1 MFWFHI
7 FILFTVQIWKLSL
20 FDSFLEH
27 EYSNAGAAEGLNSYL
42 SRQYP
47 DICKIENNKELTG
60 TSRMFNEPE
69 PIKEILTKHV
79 TNKMRGVETRCLK
92 FLENHD
98 PKFVEEWRAQKETTN
113 TENEESS

>member
-60 TSRMFNEPE
+60 TSRLSYV
-69 PIKEILTKHV
+69 IISYY
-79 TNKMRGVETRCLK
+79 
-92 FLENHD
+92 D
-98 PKFVEEWRAQKETTN
+98 DIITN
-113 TENEESS
+113 TAF